1 MGVNYCEIDYQQ
13 RHGIRSEWER
23 QYWQH
28 LALGASLLELDC
40 STGLALAAV
49 GLVAVKELIGKSC
62 RSTAGRTIVEQRL
75 PAQGHARGRR
85 WVAWRSMAAAIA
97 AVPES

>member
-1 MGVNYCEIDYQQ
+1 M
-13 RHGIRSEWER
+13 
-23 QYWQH
+23 
-28 LALGASLLELDC
+28 LELDC

-75 PAQGHARGRR
+75 PAQGLAGGQR
-85 WVAWRSMAAAIA
+85 WVT
-97 AVPES
+97 

>member
-1 MGVNYCEIDYQQ
+1 MSVNYCEIDYQQ
-13 RHGIRSEWER
+13 HHGIRCKRER
-23 QYWQH
+23 QYLAD

-75 PAQGHARGRR
+75 PAQGLAGGQR
-85 WVAWRSMAAAIA
+85 WVA
-97 AVPES
+97 